1 MFSGT
6 VARPMGLK
14 FYALCGVIAPILFTL
29 IVTILGFLRPS
40 YSHVSNTISEL
51 GSPGAPNAIV
61 QDANFLVNGLLIT
74 AFAFGLRRGIPAA
87 KSSRGPALIGA
98 LGVVSFVGNAFL
110 PISGAGSAATTTQAI
125 IDVTHISTAI
135 AGFIAFIIATFVFS
149 RLFRKDSMWQGYG
162 TYSRVSG
169 VLATIFL
176 LSFILAEA
184 AQSNLIGVIQRLFVG
199 VMLLWI
205 EVMAIRLLRF
215 QSVTPSK
222 APGTM

>member
-40 YSHVSNTISEL
+40 YSHVSDTISAL

-61 QDANFLVNGLLIT
+61 QDANFLVTGLLIT

-98 LGVVSFVGNAFL
+98 VGVLTFVGSAFFPL
-110 PISGAGSAATTTQAI
+110 PVGSAATTTNI
-125 IDVTHISTAI
+125 IIAVIHISTAL